1 MTPPPASSRRRQ
13 PRQRAVAAAMLA
25 SAFAAVPAVGAPAQ
39 ADAPAEVDFT
49 KLSLE
54 ELMDVEVTSV
64 SKRRQ
69 RVADAATAVFVIT
82 PEDIR
87 RSGATSVPELLRMV
101 PGVEVARSD
110 ASKWAVSIR
119 GFNARFATKLL
130 VLVDGRSVY
139 NPLFSGVY
147 WNAQDVV
154 LEDVDRIEVIR
165 GPGATMWGANAVNG
179 VINIITKSA
188 KDTQGALLSGGGG
201 TNEYGFGT
209 ARFGGKAGEKVAYRG
224 YLKSFTVGD
233 SPVASGD
240 RGADATHQV
249 RSGFR
254 IDADPGRRDSFTLS
268 GDVYKQDYGS
278 TGIARPLL
286 TPPYL
291 AVLDDRGR
299 SSGGNILGRWGHKL
313 SETSNLSLQAYY
325 DRFKIE
331 EQGLGMRTDVA
342 DVELQHEFEAFSR
355 NTVVWGLGYR
365 HTRTTFDDNAFAHTT
380 SNYRNDSIFNA
391 FVQDEIAL
399 IQDELRFTIGSKV
412 EHNDSTGVEIQ
423 PSARILWTPT
433 PTQSVWG
440 AVSRAVHV
448 PSIGEEEAQIRV
460 GVIPPGVS
468 PNPLPFL
475 PLEIVF
481 SGKPDIVAEDLLAFE
496 LGYRAQPLDR
506 LTFDIAG
513 FYNIY
518 GDLRTVADGT
528 PFLALSPVPRVVVP
542 SELDSDG
549 SAETYGIEV
558 AAGWDVFSWWRLKA
572 AYSYF
577 HDNLDR
583 AAVGHGMNPMHQA
596 SLRSMLDLGH
606 GWEFD
611 LWPRYVD
618 NLTDQNIESYVSLD
632 ARLGWRPTNAVEF
645 SVVGQNLLD
654 SRRKETVPELLP
666 LTATQVERA
675 AYGKLTLRF

>member
-1 MTPPPASSRRRQ
+1 MTPPTAKHRRRDE
-13 PRQRAVAAAMLA
+13 RHGAAAAALAPALAALLA
-25 SAFAAVPAVGAPAQ
+25 SGAPAK
-39 ADAPAEVDFT
+39 AEAPADVDFT

-69 RVADAATAVFVIT
+69 RVADAAAAIFVIGQ
-82 PEDIR
+82 EDIR
-87 RSGATSVPELLRMV
+87 RSGATNVPELLRMV
-101 PGVEVARSD
+101 PGVEVARID

-154 LEDVDRIEVIR
+154 LEDVERIEVIR

-188 KDTQGALLSGGGG
+188 KDTQGTLLSAGGG
-201 TNEYGFGT
+201 TGEYGFGT
-209 ARFGGKAGEKVAYRG
+209 ARFGGKAGDKLAYRG

-240 RGADATHQV
+240 DGADATHQL

-254 IDADPGRRDSFTLS
+254 IDAEPSARDVFTLS

-278 TGIARPLL
+278 TLPRPLL
-286 TPPYL
+286 TSPYL

-299 SSGGNILGRWGHKL
+299 SGGGNILGRWGRQF
-313 SETSNLSLQAYY
+313 SETSALTLQAYY

-331 EQGLGMRTDVA
+331 EQGLGMTIDVA
-342 DVELQHEFEAFSR
+342 DVEAQHEFEAFSR
-355 NTVVWGLGYR
+355 NHVVWGFGYR
-365 HTRTTFDDNAFAHTT
+365 YTRTAFDDNLFAHTT
-380 SNYRNDSIFNA
+380 SNHRKDSILNA

-399 IQDELRFTIGSKV
+399 IEDELRFTIGSKV
-412 EHNDSTGVEIQ
+412 EHNTSTGVEVQ
-423 PSARILWTPT
+423 PSARLLWTPT

-460 GVIPPGVS
+460 GVIPPGIP
-468 PNPLPFL
+468 PNATGL

-481 SGKPDIVAEDLLAFE
+481 TGKPDIVAEDLLAFE
-496 LGYRAQPLDR
+496 LGYRAQPLR
-506 LTFDIAG
+506 SLTFDIAG

-518 GDLRTVADGT
+518 DDLRTVADGT

-542 SELDSDG
+542 AELNADG

-558 AAGWDVFSWWRLKA
+558 AADWEVFRWWRLKA
-572 AYSYF
+572 AYNYF
-577 HDNLDR
+577 HDNLDV

-596 SLRSMLDLGH
+596 SLRSLIDLGH

-632 ARLGWRPTNAVEF
+632 ARLGWRPTNAIEF
-645 SVVGQNLLD
+645 SLVGQNLLD